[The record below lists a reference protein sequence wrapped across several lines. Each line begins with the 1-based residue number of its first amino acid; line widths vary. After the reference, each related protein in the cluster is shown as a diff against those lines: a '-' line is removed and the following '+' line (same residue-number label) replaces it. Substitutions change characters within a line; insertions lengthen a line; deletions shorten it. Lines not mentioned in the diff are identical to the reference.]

1 MITKISKIKQH
12 GLFTNYRWTGL
23 EDFKRYNLIYG
34 LNGTGK
40 TTLSR
45 LFDIFESGNI
55 EGMSKCEYEF
65 VDSSGARFTHE
76 QPFNQKIRVFNQDF
90 IAANVQLVNGTANPI
105 VILGEDSQETLQ
117 RIKNYEELLNGTP
130 NDPDN
135 IGLLQQLQNTK
146 AEIQTTEKD
155 IATHFTNVARTIGAT
170 VGGDAIRNY
179 TKTNSEREYRNLET
193 KALLPEAEYDKQ
205 VSISKQVE
213 LPKVA
218 KISSPSYFEN
228 EKKLD
233 SFESLETALAE
244 ATELMME
251 TVESVSIDHLKD
263 NSDISEWVEQGLHIH
278 IEHKSDKC
286 EFCEQVLSEKRI
298 SQLSQY
304 FNEADKKL
312 KSAIAENL
320 ETLRSVHRSLKEVAL
335 HDQARL
341 YSTLQEEYSAEVEKF
356 DGDKEELLE
365 NIKHVAEQLKAK
377 KAQTWEKIELENTVS
392 TEYFVAG
399 LGRINTILEKH
410 NTYTDELET
419 NKAEALLKVKN
430 HHFTEIYDE
439 VTALEQQLQTLKQQK
454 EIIEDGDTEDDSI
467 FGINQVKA
475 KIVEYRTTISSAHSG
490 CENLNAM
497 LVELLGRNEII
508 FEANEEEDGN
518 VSGYSIKRGDEVAL
532 HISDGEQAAIAFAY
546 FCIHLNDQTFSLV
559 DGIVVIDDPVSSLDY
574 GMLFRVCSHVE
585 NKLIKAKQLFILTHN
600 YDFFNQMKKW
610 FYNSPRINNTDA
622 RGADEETDERGRL
635 MMLNSVYDTEN
646 ECRTSEIADLD
657 ELLRDYESEYHYLFK
672 KLIQFDFDNPPEEG
686 ITLRAI
692 YDYPNMA
699 RKMLECYLSFRCPK
713 KGGVYSK
720 LMGLKSI
727 NADISSEDI
736 GYVYGFVNSH
746 SHLDTK
752 SGLIQFDPT
761 LSLNGRDSIY
771 KALNLIELSDPE
783 HYKAM
788 KKCTGTN
795 TN

>member
-1 MITKISKIKQH
+1 
-12 GLFTNYRWTGL
+12 
-23 EDFKRYNLIYG
+23 
-34 LNGTGK
+34 
-40 TTLSR
+40 
-45 LFDIFESGNI
+45 
-55 EGMSKCEYEF
+55 
-65 VDSSGARFTHE
+65 
-76 QPFNQKIRVFNQDF
+76 
-90 IAANVQLVNGTANPI
+90 
-105 VILGEDSQETLQ
+105 
-117 RIKNYEELLNGTP
+117 
-130 NDPDN
+130 
-135 IGLLQQLQNTK
+135 
-146 AEIQTTEKD
+146 
-155 IATHFTNVARTIGAT
+155 
-170 VGGDAIRNY
+170 
-179 TKTNSEREYRNLET
+179 
-193 KALLPEAEYDKQ
+193 
-205 VSISKQVE
+205 
-213 LPKVA
+213 
-218 KISSPSYFEN
+218 
-228 EKKLD
+228 LD

-251 TVESVSIDHLKD
+251 TVESVSIDRLKD

-286 EFCEQVLSEKRI
+286 EFCEQVLPEKRI

-312 KSAIAENL
+312 KSAIAENV

-392 TEYFVAG
+392 TEDFVAG
-399 LGRINTILEKH
+399 LGRINNILEKH
-410 NTYTDELET
+410 NTNTDELET

-439 VTALEQQLQTLKQQK
+439 VAALEKQLQTLEQQK
-454 EIIEDGDTEDDSI
+454 EIIEDGDSEDDSVLWI
-467 FGINQVKA
+467 SQVKA
-475 KIVEYRTTISSAHSG
+475 KIAEYRATISSAHSG

-518 VSGYSIKRGDEVAL
+518 VSGYSIKRGDEVAH

-546 FCIHLNDQTFSLV
+546 FCIHLNDQTFSLA

-574 GMLFRVCSHVE
+574 GMLFRLCTHIE
-585 NKLIKAKQLFILTHN
+585 KKIIRANQLFIFTHN
-600 YDFFNQMKKW
+600 YDFFNHMKKW
-610 FYNSPRINNTDA
+610 FYNSDRINNTA
-622 RGADEETDERGRL
+622 GRSHEEEKDERGRFL
-635 MMLNSVYDTEN
+635 MLNSVYDSEN
-646 ECRTSEIADLD
+646 ECRTSKITDLD

-672 KLIQFDFDNPPEEG
+672 KLIRFDSDNPPEEG
-686 ITLRAI
+686 VTMKAI
-692 YDYPNMA
+692 YDYPNMT
-699 RKMLECYLSFRCPK
+699 RKLLECYLSFRVPK
-713 KGGVYSK
+713 RGTLYTKI
-720 LMGLKSI
+720 LGLKTKK
-727 NADISSEDI
+727 NDITSEDI
-736 GYVYGFVNSH
+736 GYVYNFINSH

-761 LSLNGRDSIY
+761 LSLNGRDSVY

-788 KKCTGTN
+788 KKATRTN